1 MDLPIIVLQ
10 KEKLISLCAVCISDR
25 NGGQIALLII
35 VSTLI
40 LLGIGNWVW
49 KKYFLNKKQ
58 RSQQKYFKY
67 SPFSAF
73 A

>member
-1 MDLPIIVLQ
+1 MALPVIVLQ
-10 KEKLISLCAVCISDR
+10 KEELISLCAVCISDR

-58 RSQQKYFKY
+58 RSQQK
-67 SPFSAF
+67 
-73 A
+73 